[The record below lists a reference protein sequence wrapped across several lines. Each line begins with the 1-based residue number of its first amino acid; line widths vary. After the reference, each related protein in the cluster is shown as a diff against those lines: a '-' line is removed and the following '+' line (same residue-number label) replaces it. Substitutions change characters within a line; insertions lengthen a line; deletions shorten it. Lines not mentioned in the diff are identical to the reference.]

1 MTPTTGV
8 VGAAV
13 LITVLAAV
21 MTRIVREVDAVRAL
35 ALADEEVRG
44 ADALLWLVERPVLV
58 HRVGGV
64 VSVLAALGVALA
76 VPTTPAIVAAAAA
89 VLLVAP
95 LVARLIAGRR
105 IERVGLR
112 LAPALRP
119 VVRVVTGP
127 LEAITA
133 GGRRDGED
141 ADGDTDAEDEPG
153 DDEET
158 VLDPDERRMIRSIL
172 ELDDTAAREI
182 MVPRPDMITVAA
194 DATFAEVVDLALSR
208 GRSRLPVHDPGDP
221 DRVVGVVHARDLF
234 KRLRDGEPGWDDLVR
249 EPYLVPESIRA
260 DDLLR
265 DLQAAAVHL
274 ALVVDE
280 YGGISGLV
288 TIEDV
293 LEEIVGEIVDEHDD
307 EVPAVVSLGAGR
319 WRAAGRINVHDL
331 GTELGVELPD
341 EEWDSVG
348 GLVLGLL
355 GRVPRVGDAVEVAG
369 LRIAVSARRG
379 RRVVEVVVTRVPT
392 APAAGAGT
400 GADGLGDAGP
410 AAPVAEGARP

>member
-1 MTPTTGV
+1 MTPTL
-8 VGAAV
+8 AV
-13 LITVLAAV
+13 LLAAGLLTVLAALT
-21 MTRIVREVDAVRAL
+21 TRIVREVDAVRAL

-44 ADALLWLVERPVLV
+44 AEALLWLVERPVVV
-58 HRVGGV
+58 HRVSSV

-76 VPTTPAIVAAAAA
+76 VPTPAGVVAAAAA

-95 LVARLIAGRR
+95 LAARVVAGRR
-105 IERVGLR
+105 VERVGLR
-112 LAPALRP
+112 LAPLLRP
-119 VVRVVTGP
+119 VVRAVTRP
-127 LEAITA
+127 LEAIA
-133 GGRRDGED
+133 DGGRRDGE
-141 ADGDTDAEDEPG
+141 EDPGGGEEDEEPG
-153 DDEET
+153 DEEET

-182 MVPRPDMITVAA
+182 MVPRPDMITVAS
-194 DATFAEVVDLALSR
+194 DASFAAVVDLALAR
-208 GRSRLPVHDPGDP
+208 GRSRLPVHDPADP
-221 DRVVGVVHARDLF
+221 DRIVGVVHARDLF
-234 KRLRDGEPGWDDLVR
+234 RRLRDGEPGWDDLVR
-249 EPYLVPESIRA
+249 EPHLVPESMRA

-274 ALVVDE
+274 AMVVDE

-307 EVPAVVSLGAGR
+307 EAPAVVALGAGR
-319 WRAAGRINVHDL
+319 WRAAGRVNVHDL
-331 GTELGVELPD
+331 GAELGVALPD

-379 RRVVEVVVTRVPT
+379 RRVVEVVVTRV
-392 APAAGAGT
+392 AADDAGAG
-400 GADGLGDAGP
+400 ADGPGDGGP
-410 AAPVAEGARP
+410 AAPDATGGRP

>member
-1 MTPTTGV
+1 MSPN
-8 VGAAV
+8 AAV
-13 LITVLAAV
+13 VLAAV
-21 MTRIVREVDAVRAL
+21 LVTVLSALMTRIARDVDAVRAL
-35 ALADEEVRG
+35 ALADEEVGG

-58 HRVGGV
+58 HRVSGV

-76 VPTTPAIVAAAAA
+76 VPTPLGIVGAAAA

-95 LVARLIAGRR
+95 LGARLVAGRR

-127 LEAITA
+127 LEAIAA

-141 ADGDTDAEDEPG
+141 EDGEDDEGDAPG

-182 MVPRPDMITVAA
+182 MVPRPDMITIGA
-194 DATFAEVVDLALSR
+194 DATFAEVVDLALVR
-208 GRSRLPVHDPGDP
+208 GRSRLPVHDPDDP
-221 DRVVGVVHARDLF
+221 DRIVGVVHARDLF
-234 KRLRDGEPGWDDLVR
+234 KRLRDGEPGWEDLVR
-249 EPYLVPESIRA
+249 EPHLVPESMRA

-274 ALVVDE
+274 AMVVDE

-331 GTELGVELPD
+331 GAELGVELPD

-379 RRVVEVVVTRVPT
+379 RRVVEVVVTRMPT
-392 APAAGAGT
+392 PAPEG
-400 GADGLGDAGP
+400 GADGPGDGGP
-410 AAPVAEGARP
+410 QAARTEGARP

>member
-1 MTPTTGV
+1 MSPTTAV
-8 VGAAV
+8 VLSALLVTLLSA
-13 LITVLAAV
+13 L
-21 MTRIVREVDAVRAL
+21 MTRIARDVDAVRAL
-35 ALADEEVRG
+35 ALAEEEVRG

-58 HRVGGV
+58 HRVGGA
-64 VSVLAALGVALA
+64 VSVLAALAVSLA
-76 VPTTPAIVAAAAA
+76 VPTPVGILAAAAA
-89 VLLVAP
+89 VLLAAP
-95 LVARLIAGRR
+95 LGARVVAGSR

-112 LAPALRP
+112 LAPVLRP
-119 VVRVVTGP
+119 VVRGVTGP
-127 LEAITA
+127 LEAIAA

-141 ADGDTDAEDEPG
+141 DGDGTDEDEEPG

-182 MVPRPDMITVAA
+182 MVPRPDMITISAA
-194 DATFAEVVDLALSR
+194 ASFAEVVDLALAR
-208 GRSRLPVHDPGDP
+208 GRSRLPVHDPADP
-221 DRVVGVVHARDLF
+221 DRIVGVVHARDLF
-234 KRLRDGEPGWDDLVR
+234 KRLRDGEPGWADLVR

-307 EVPAVVSLGAGR
+307 ETPAVVALGAGR

-331 GTELGVELPD
+331 GAEIGVELPD
-341 EEWDSVG
+341 EEWDSIG

-379 RRVVEVVVTRVPT
+379 RRVVEVVVTRV
-392 APAAGAGT
+392 APVGEGA
-400 GADGLGDAGP
+400 GADGPADAGP
-410 AAPVAEGARP
+410 AAPVAEGVRP

>member
-1 MTPTTGV
+1 MSV

-13 LITVLAAV
+13 GLAVLVAVLAALA
-21 MTRIVREVDAVRAL
+21 TRVVREVDPVRAL
-35 ALADEEVRG
+35 AVTDEGERG
-44 ADALLWLVERPVLV
+44 GEALLWLTERPVLV
-58 HRVGGV
+58 HRVSAA
-64 VSVLAALGVALA
+64 VSVLAALAVALA
-76 VPTTPAIVAAAAA
+76 VPTTLGVVGAAAAIL
-89 VLLVAP
+89 VVAP
-95 LVARLIAGRR
+95 VAARIVPARRL
-105 IERVGLR
+105 ERVGLR
-112 LAPALRP
+112 LGPVLRAI
-119 VVRVVTGP
+119 VRGVTGP
-127 LEAITA
+127 LDALAA
-133 GGRRDGED
+133 GGRRDGDDEE
-141 ADGDTDAEDEPG
+141 EDEEEDQPG
-153 DDEET
+153 DGEET

-194 DATFAEVVDLALSR
+194 DATFAEVVDLALAR
-208 GRSRLPVHDPGDP
+208 GRSRLPVHDPSDP

-234 KRLRDGEPGWDDLVR
+234 MRLRDGEPGWDDLVR
-249 EPYLVPESIRA
+249 APHLVPESMRA

-307 EVPAVVSLGAGR
+307 EVPAVVPLGAGR
-319 WRAAGRINVHDL
+319 WRAAGRVNVHDL
-331 GTELGVELPD
+331 GAELGVELPD

-355 GRVPRVGDAVEVAG
+355 GRVPRVGDAVEVSG

-379 RRVVEVVVTRVPT
+379 RRVVEVVVTRIPAGS
-392 APAAGAGT
+392 APS
-400 GADGLGDAGP
+400 GADGPGDGGP
-410 AAPVAEGARP
+410 AAPVADGGRP

>member
-1 MTPTTGV
+1 MSPT
-8 VGAAV
+8 AAV
-13 LITVLAAV
+13 VAVAVLVTVLSALL
-21 MTRIVREVDAVRAL
+21 TRVVRDVDAVRAL

-44 ADALLWLVERPVLV
+44 AEALLWLVERPVLV

-76 VPTTPAIVAAAAA
+76 VPTPVGVVAAAAA

-95 LVARLIAGRR
+95 LAARLVAGRR

-112 LAPALRP
+112 LAPLLRP
-119 VVRVVTGP
+119 VVRAVTGP
-127 LEAITA
+127 LEAIAA
-133 GGRRDGED
+133 GGRRDGEEGDGGED
-141 ADGDTDAEDEPG
+141 ADEVPG

-194 DATFAEVVDLALSR
+194 DATFTEVVDLALVR
-208 GRSRLPVHDPGDP
+208 GRSRLPVHDPADP
-221 DRVVGVVHARDLF
+221 DRIVGVVHARDLF
-234 KRLRDGEPGWDDLVR
+234 KRLREGEAGWDDLVR
-249 EPYLVPESIRA
+249 APHLVPESMRA

-307 EVPAVVSLGAGR
+307 EVPAVASLGAGR
-319 WRAAGRINVHDL
+319 WRAAGRVNVHDL
-331 GTELGVELPD
+331 GAELGVELPD

-348 GLVLGLL
+348 GLVIGLL
-355 GRVPRVGDAVEVAG
+355 GRMPRVGDAVEVAG

-379 RRVVEVVVTRVPT
+379 RRVVEVVVTR
-392 APAAGAGT
+392 APAPAPT
-400 GADGLGDAGP
+400 EGADRPGDGGP
-410 AAPVAEGARP
+410 QAPLAEGARP